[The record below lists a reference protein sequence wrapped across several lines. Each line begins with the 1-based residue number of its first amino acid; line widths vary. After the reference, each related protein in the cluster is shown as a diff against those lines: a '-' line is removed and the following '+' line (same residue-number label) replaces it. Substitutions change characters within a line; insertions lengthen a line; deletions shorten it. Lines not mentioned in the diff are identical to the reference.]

1 MLFDAL
7 ERVHFVTNA
16 NFQTDMNTLTAAKG
30 VAALTIVANGILKRE
45 TAEIMRAKG
54 QAFPAIGI
62 YGIDGETQMADG
74 GLGGKRDSTSMIGAD
89 LVIVGTDPVLV
100 QEQIELGAEVL
111 VKCMTDRVPQGAN
124 TTFAG
129 GLQQGSVKYN
139 ITDGYTDEQ
148 GLNYMAIATV
158 RSPIF
163 DRDNTT

>member
-7 ERVHFVTNA
+7 ERVYTVTNA
-16 NFQTDMNTLTAAKG
+16 SFNADLAALAGTKG
-30 VAALTIVANGILKRE
+30 VTGFTAGILKRE
-45 TAEIMRAKG
+45 TAEIMRAKY

-62 YGIDGETQMADG
+62 YSIEAQTQMAKG
-74 GLGGKRDSTSMIGAD
+74 GLGGMRDAVCIVGAD

-100 QEQIELGAEVL
+100 QEQVELGAEVL
-111 VKCMTDRVPQGAN
+111 VKCLTDRVPQGAN

-129 GLQQGSVKYN
+129 GLQDGSVSVS

-148 GLNYMAIATV
+148 SVNYMAIATV
-158 RSPIF
+158 RAPIF